1 MYSTWKAAHPG
12 ESFLVIGSDTVVANN
27 GQILGKP
34 SGRGDAYQMISSLQN
49 HIHQV
54 YTGVSLMLYN
64 GTKEKTHTFY
74 ESSDVDVYPM
84 SPEEIGAY
92 LNTDEPYDKAGAYG
106 IQGDFAVYIKGIHGD
121 YNTIVGLPI
130 ARIYQ
135 ELKRWIRF

>member
-1 MYSTWKAAHPG
+1 
-12 ESFLVIGSDTVVANN
+12 
-27 GQILGKP
+27 
-34 SGRGDAYQMISSLQN
+34 
-49 HIHQV
+49 
-54 YTGVSLMLYN
+54 MLYN
-64 GTKEKTHTFY
+64 GTKEKTHTCY

-106 IQGDFAVYIKGIHGD
+106 IQGAFAVYIKGIHGD